1 MPLPFRRL
9 AYLVLPLLLAACQ
22 HAPPA
27 APPAPVDPVAQDVQA
42 FEQLLQAGQLTDA
55 QVQLESL
62 QQRRPDE
69 PRLAGF
75 RRQLAEAYL
84 MQGEAF
90 LRQGQRKAAA
100 GALAQARR
108 WLPVVA
114 SSAPASPAK
123 PTVANP
129 AKKQEVLVAAPAKA
143 RVINPAAASS
153 AVALPMLDSRDNKSL
168 RTLLDAVAADVVRYR
183 CAVHIEVRQ
192 SKDYPWVAAL
202 LSARVKKLQPG
213 FVLALSSKIDPNRA
227 PRLLLSPAL

>member
-9 AYLVLPLLLAACQ
+9 AYLVLPLLLVACQ

-27 APPAPVDPVAQDVQA
+27 ATPAPVDPIVQDLQA
-42 FEQLLQAGQLTDA
+42 FEQLLQAGQLTEA

-62 QQRRPDE
+62 QQQRPNE
-69 PRLAGF
+69 PRLEGS

-84 MQGEAF
+84 LQGEAF

-100 GALAQARR
+100 GAFAQARR

-114 SSAPASPAK
+114 SSAPTSPAK
-123 PTVANP
+123 PPVVI
-129 AKKQEVLVAAPAKA
+129 AKKEQPVTASPAKA

-183 CAVHIEVRQ
+183 CAVHIEVRE

-213 FVLALSSKIDPNRA
+213 FILALSSKIDPNRA